1 MLATHKGIG
10 RRVRDEWTGENGREI
25 GRFSVLGYIFSF
37 VVSSDARLRAYV
49 FFFFSSDSQ
58 QLPNVDTLFIS
69 LKNGLHYTV
78 QQNHCSGVDSLV
90 RGDELYDR

>member
-49 FFFFSSDSQ
+49 FFFLVQTVS
-58 QLPNVDTLFIS
+58 NS
-69 LKNGLHYTV
+69 LMWTP
-78 QQNHCSGVDSLV
+78 CSYL
-90 RGDELYDR
+90 